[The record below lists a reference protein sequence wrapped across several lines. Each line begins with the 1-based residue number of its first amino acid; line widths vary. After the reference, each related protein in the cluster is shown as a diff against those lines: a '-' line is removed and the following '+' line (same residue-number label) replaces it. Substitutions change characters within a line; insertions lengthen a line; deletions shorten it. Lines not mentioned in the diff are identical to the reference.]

1 MKSLTATLVIL
12 FSLFSFAGLSQESLS
27 QEKSNTPF
35 SPQVPKAVGAPHP
48 EGNEFMRINH
58 PKLLLHDRDQALRLG
73 NREID
78 YSLKECIAC
87 HAVEG
92 EDKQPVTYE
101 DPQYFCRVCHD
112 FVAVEIDCFTCHQA
126 KPDDSILQRLLLER
140 PVPLKQSQA
149 ELDKYLQAIEQS
161 GNSPPDDKSKQATVV
176 AQ

>member
-1 MKSLTATLVIL
+1 MKSLTAILVIL
-12 FSLFSFAGLSQESLS
+12 LSLFSFSALSQEESKIS
-27 QEKSNTPF
+27 F
-35 SPQVPKAVGAPHP
+35 SPKVPKAVGAPHP

-58 PKLLLHDRDQALRLG
+58 PKLLLHDRDKALRLG
-73 NREID
+73 DREIGN
-78 YSLKECIAC
+78 SLKECVAC

-140 PVPLKQSQA
+140 PAPLKQSQA
-149 ELDKYLQAIEQS
+149 ELDNYLQANEQ
-161 GNSPPDDKSKQATVV
+161 
-176 AQ
+176 